1 MIESFCLKPGINDVM
16 AKDGENFD
24 RKKYV
29 LDLLTTFLD
38 ELGDAGEASA
48 EFVALYQRLIG
59 EKGVNSGEDD
69 SSWKLYLAING
80 VLFKIAGLINAEI
93 EDLNKLESQTLGS
106 DLAQGYALKT
116 LSDIFASFMSVSRIK
131 SAYKKRLLSTVLHGY
146 LSLRRLVVQRTKL
159 VDQTQEKLLELL
171 EDMTTGKSM
180 HKLYTVVLSIRNTRR
195 QC

>member
-1 MIESFCLKPGINDVM
+1 M

-80 VLFKIAGLINAEI
+80 VLFKIAGLITAEI
-93 EDLNKLESQTLGS
+93 EDLSKLESQTLGS

-180 HKLYTVVLSIRNTRR
+180 HKNYTVVFRR
-195 QC
+195 QW